1 MNFSELE
8 SLMYSRG
15 YNTLADIARKLE
27 ATPQAV
33 SNWKARDQVP
43 YHVVARLNI
52 EKNEKAGS
60 SIITKKNDLLVDNDT
75 VSLSDIILK
84 LSEQLKII
92 LLIPFLFMFFTFTYV
107 KLIQPSIYVS
117 SATVL
122 VPDSNTSS
130 SIGGLA
136 TSFTIWCVSTS

>member
-1 MNFSELE
+1 M
-8 SLMYSRG
+8 
-15 YNTLADIARKLE
+15 E

-60 SIITKKNDLLVDNDT
+60 SIITKNDLLVDNDT

-136 TSFTIWCVSTS
+136 GLASQFGVSVPADVKMDLSKPIALSRNFAK